1 MADSISTAARPAVV
15 TIPKSAGARRVA
27 AGAIV
32 VASLGAIL
40 WAQGGNER
48 LSGETM
54 TRAADVFLKSLPAEQ
69 KTKATFA
76 YDDAERINWHFIPRP
91 RKGLPLKEM
100 RPKSLAAAQQLIS
113 TGLSS
118 AGYDQTMNV
127 MSLEE
132 VLYLLEAGDRAER
145 RERRDPEKYFV
156 SIFGEPSLKGTWG
169 WRIEGHHLSL
179 NYSIR
184 DGEIVATTPE
194 FFGANPGKVLAGPNR
209 TLRVLAPEE
218 DIARQILKMSTEDQ
232 KAKLL
237 VDRKA
242 PGDIRGGGAPQPDVT
257 APAGIALSEMSS
269 DQQQLV
275 GELLQEY
282 LKNMPS
288 EIEKRRTAKIDAAGR
303 EKIYFGWW
311 GGSEVDQPHAY
322 RVQGPTFLIEY
333 NNTQNDANHVHS
345 VWRDLAGDFNVP
357 LKK

>member
-1 MADSISTAARPAVV
+1 MTEAAIQKSSA
-15 TIPKSAGARRVA
+15 TIAPRKHSGARRIATSA
-27 AGAIV
+27 AV
-32 VASLGAIL
+32 VASLGALL
-40 WAQGGNER
+40 WAQGGDER
-48 LSGETM
+48 PSGEAM
-54 TRAADVFLKSLPAEQ
+54 TRAAEAFVGSLSEQQKSN
-69 KTKATFA
+69 ATFA
-76 YDDAERINWHFIPRP
+76 YNDAERINWHFIPRP

-100 RPKSLAAAQQLIS
+100 SPESLTAAQKLIA
-113 TGLSS
+113 TGLST
-118 AGYDQTMNV
+118 AGYDQAMNV

-179 NYSIR
+179 NYSVS
-184 DGEIVATTPE
+184 DGEIVASTPE

-218 DIARQILKMSTEDQ
+218 DIARQILKSSTAEQ

-237 VDRKA
+237 VDGKA

-257 APAGIALSEMSS
+257 EPAGIALSEMGS
-269 DQQQLV
+269 DQQKLV
-275 GELLQEY
+275 GTLLQEY
-282 LKNMPS
+282 LKNMPQ
-288 EIEKRRTAKIDAAGR
+288 EIEKQRTAKINATGR
-303 EKIYFGWW
+303 DKIYFAWW